1 MIKRKLKILG
11 ILCLCFIMTL
21 GITRIPVSAT
31 KTSAKSY
38 ALTPENDFAIDSS
51 GTITGYTGSS
61 TTVNIPATI
70 NGIQVTAIGPSVF
83 EHKSTTDVIIPNRVT
98 RIDNYAFH
106 DCISLKNVTL
116 PEGLLNI
123 GDSVFDNCII
133 LENITI
139 PKSVINIGT
148 YAFRDCESL
157 QSITI
162 PEGVKETGEEI
173 FKQCKS
179 LKNVTLPK
187 SLTKISDEMFYG
199 CDALENII
207 IPENVTDIGVNAFYN
222 CPVLK
227 NINIP
232 KHITSIADGT
242 FSYCSG
248 LESITIPDGV
258 TSIGKDAFSNC
269 RALKNIVLP
278 KGVTNIGN
286 NAFKSS
292 GLKSI
297 TIPEGITSIG
307 NGAFG
312 YSAPFETQN
321 QLNNVLIIS
330 DDPEHPDITHL
341 ELDKIDTQSNRSLN
355 WYRGIVKPEINVKQ
369 SEIKSYTYEESEF
382 YLTDIFEY
390 KHITKIYQDK
400 TGTTEYTGDDI
411 IIPEQYLIPD
421 PTYSIVGTPT
431 SHDTKV
437 ENGKLYIGSDET
449 ATNLKVKIKFGTLEK
464 ETNINRIPLHSI
476 SMKTLP
482 KSTYTDGEKYDPTG
496 LVISIKYDDGKTI
509 DIKYND
515 TTKSDFTFN
524 VDKITLSTSKQII
537 TYRGKI
543 VEHILTVTAK
553 PIDEPQTPE
562 TPNIDVPQNPEF
574 PTNNKPQDIV
584 NNPNNMNTSH
594 KNINF
599 HINRTENGI
608 IYDEFGNR
616 VDKYGNIIQTSDET
630 SLLGYLS
637 LIILSGCA
645 VIIMKK
651 KYLK

>member
-1 MIKRKLKILG
+1 MKRGKKMIKRKLRILG
-11 ILCLCFIMTL
+11 ILCMCFTMTL
-21 GITRIPVSAT
+21 GITKIPVSAT
-31 KTSAKSY
+31 ETSIKSY
-38 ALTPENDFAIDSS
+38 ALTPESDFVIDSG
-51 GTITGYTGSS
+51 GTITRYTGSS
-61 TTVNIPATI
+61 AKVNINIPATI
-70 NGIQVTAIGPSVF
+70 NGIQVTAIGSSVF
-83 EHKSTTDVIIPNRVT
+83 AHKNTVSVIIPNGVT
-98 RIDNYAFH
+98 SIQDDAFY
-106 DCISLKNVTL
+106 DCIFLENVTL

-123 GDSVFDNCII
+123 GFRVFGGCTK

-148 YAFRDCESL
+148 YAFRYCESL

-162 PEGVKETGEEI
+162 PEGVKETGQAI
-173 FKQCKS
+173 FMECKL
-179 LKNVTLPK
+179 LKNIILPN
-187 SLTKISDEMFYG
+187 SLTKISEDMFHN
-199 CDALENII
+199 CDVLENII
-207 IPENVTDIGVNAFYN
+207 IPENVTDIGANAFYH
-222 CPVLK
+222 CQLLK

-258 TSIGKDAFSNC
+258 TSIGEDAFSYC
-269 RALKNIVLP
+269 GALNNIVLP

-286 NAFKSS
+286 DAFKSS

-341 ELDKIDTQSNRSLN
+341 ELDKIDTQSNHSLN

-400 TGTTEYTGDDI
+400 IGTTEYTGDDI

-431 SHDTKV
+431 SHETKV

-449 ATNLKVKIKFGTLEK
+449 ATNLKVKIKFGILEK

-553 PIDEPQTPE
+553 PID
-562 TPNIDVPQNPEF
+562 VPQNPEIS
-574 PTNNKPQDIV
+574 TNNKPQDIV
-584 NNPNNMNTSH
+584 NNSNNMNTSH

-645 VIIMKK
+645 VMIMKK